1 MGCEEY
7 LNKMTWAIQ
16 VRFEEERT
24 KIVLLN
30 KSKDFHI
37 KNFETTNGMY
47 QSLDPK
53 IIHGPFE
60 TFRIPRR

>member
-24 KIVLLN
+24 KLVLLN

-37 KNFETTNGMY
+37 KNFETNGMY

-53 IIHGPFE
+53 IIHGSFE
-60 TFRIPRR
+60 TFWIPRR